1 MGYAEKF
8 YSEMS
13 DRYSAAMSSGDYIA
27 AAGVAKEVRNWLGCR
42 RMSEQI
48 LPTGDVTGTAG
59 YLVAWAEKR
68 VEMLCRMADNQNRT

>member
-1 MGYAEKF
+1 MESAEKF
-8 YSEMS
+8 YSEIC

-48 LPTGDVTGTAG
+48 LPTGDITGTAG
-59 YLVAWAEKR
+59 YLVEWAGKR
-68 VEMLCRMADNQNRT
+68 AEMLCRMADNQNRT

>member
-1 MGYAEKF
+1 MESAEKF
-8 YSEMS
+8 YSEIC
-13 DRYSAAMSSGDYIA
+13 DRYSSAMSSGDYIT

-48 LPTGDVTGTAG
+48 LPTGDITGTAG

-68 VEMLCRMADNQNRT
+68 VEMLCRMADNQNIT

>member
-1 MGYAEKF
+1 MMESAEKF
-8 YSEMS
+8 YSEIC

-48 LPTGDVTGTAG
+48 LPTGDIT
-59 YLVAWAEKR
+59 
-68 VEMLCRMADNQNRT
+68 

>member
-1 MGYAEKF
+1 MESAEKF
-8 YSEMS
+8 YSEIC

-48 LPTGDVTGTAG
+48 LPTGDIAGTAG

-68 VEMLCRMADNQNRT
+68 VEMLGRMVDNQNRT

>member
-1 MGYAEKF
+1 MESAEKF
-8 YSEMS
+8 YSEIC

-48 LPTGDVTGTAG
+48 LPTCDITGTAG
-59 YLVAWAEKR
+59 YLVERTEKR
-68 VEMLCRMADNQNRT
+68 VDMLCRMADNQNRT

>member
-1 MGYAEKF
+1 MAPAEKF
-8 YSEMS
+8 YSEIC

-48 LPTGDVTGTAG
+48 LPTGDITGTAG

-68 VEMLCRMADNQNRT
+68 VEMLGRMVDNQNRT